1 MKPRFF
7 SSPAQLGRWLARHH
21 ASTRELQVGFYKKAS
36 GRKSVTYPEA
46 LDLALCYGWIDGI
59 RHRIDDLSYTIR
71 FTPRKPK
78 SKWSAVNLK
87 HFARL
92 QKQKLVKPAGLN
104 AFRDRDTKAA
114 PYSVE
119 TRPKTLGS
127 PYKKKLKANPRAWA
141 FFQAQ
146 PPSYRRNVT
155 FWVMSAK
162 QEETRQR
169 RLDVLIAHAA
179 KARRIPPLAPTT
191 SRR

>member
-7 SSPAQLGRWLARHH
+7 PSPAQFGRWLARHH
-21 ASTRELQVGFYKKAS
+21 ASARVLEVGFYKKAS
-36 GRKSVTYPEA
+36 GRKSITYPEA
-46 LDLALCYGWIDGI
+46 LDLALCYGWIDGV
-59 RHRIDDLSYTIR
+59 RHTVDDESYQIR
-71 FTPRKPK
+71 FTPRRPQ

-92 QKQKLVKPAGLN
+92 RTLKLVKPAGLE
-104 AFRDRDTKAA
+104 AFRDRDTRAA
-114 PYSVE
+114 PYSFE
-119 TRPKTLGS
+119 TRPKTLG
-127 PYKKKLKANPRAWA
+127 PAYQKKLKAHPRAWA

-169 RLDVLIAHAA
+169 RLDVLIARAA
-179 KARRIPPLAPTT
+179 KAQRIPPLAPA
-191 SRR
+191 RAP